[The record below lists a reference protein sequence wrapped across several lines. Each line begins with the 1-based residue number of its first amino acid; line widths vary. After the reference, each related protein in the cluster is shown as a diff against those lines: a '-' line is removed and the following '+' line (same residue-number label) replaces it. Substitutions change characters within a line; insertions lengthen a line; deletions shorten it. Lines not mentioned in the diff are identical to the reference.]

1 MTADC
6 FYYELTHRSTGSWG
20 DFSRWRVLSWSEFF
34 FFCADREFPG
44 LPKSFLQFTT
54 QHLVALLVIDREK
67 LSTRNNTIFYQQ
79 CHNMSRK
86 DLVLELMPTNVS
98 AIRAKA
104 NGSPL
109 CPQTTEAGNRLGII
123 IILIA
128 FIIIVTSSSS
138 SSSSYKSKL
147 VFANDGGRQPHLFAA
162 IHPILEKILRF
173 ILFLFIHFIVT
184 KTCPVEYWT

>member
-79 CHNMSRK
+79 CPNMSRK

-123 IILIA
+123 IIIV
-128 FIIIVTSSSS
+128 IIIPIIQKQACVRKRRWQATTFFCGNPPNSWENLAI
-138 SSSSYKSKL
+138 YLIL
-147 VFANDGGRQPHLFAA
+147 VH
-162 IHPILEKILRF
+162 
-173 ILFLFIHFIVT
+173 
-184 KTCPVEYWT
+184 